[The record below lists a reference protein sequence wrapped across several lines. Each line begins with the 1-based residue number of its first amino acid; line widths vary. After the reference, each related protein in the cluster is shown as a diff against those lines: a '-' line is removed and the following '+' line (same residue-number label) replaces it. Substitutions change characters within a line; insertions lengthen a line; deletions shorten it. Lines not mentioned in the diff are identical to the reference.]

1 MTKDEILELA
11 RRAKIHSALMY
22 ALYEKR
28 IDALCDSEQE
38 ELECIEAFAHLIES
52 AVIKRLAVGA
62 GEPEIPAQHGFD
74 RNASHNAD
82 EYVCECGAK
91 DDEPCVAGYYTA
103 EQVAAAVAAAIQK
116 VQP

>member
-1 MTKDEILELA
+1 MTKTDLFEIA
-11 RRAKIHSALMY
+11 REAQSPL
-22 ALYEKR
+22 LYDDVLPLWAER
-28 IDALCDSEQE
+28 
-38 ELECIEAFAHLIES
+38 FAALIES

-62 GEPEIPAQHGFD
+62 GEPQIPAQHGFD

-116 VQP
+116 EQP